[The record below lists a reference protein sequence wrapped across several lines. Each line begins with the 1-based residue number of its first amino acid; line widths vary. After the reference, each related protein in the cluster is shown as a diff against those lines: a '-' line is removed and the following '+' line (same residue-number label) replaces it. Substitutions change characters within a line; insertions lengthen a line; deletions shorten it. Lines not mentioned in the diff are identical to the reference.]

1 MYVHASMYSGD
12 YIHLNAAA
20 LLLLCCCCDLNIT
33 ASLHVC
39 ILPCTQDKADCIID
53 SQKINM
59 NTRVSIVRAC

>member
-39 ILPCTQDKADCIID
+39 ILPFTQDKADFVID
-53 SQKINM
+53 S
-59 NTRVSIVRAC
+59 